1 MYLKKLEVLLE
12 ELLVCLFYMQL
23 LGKNIAWAY
32 NVLLIYIIEPMA
44 PEAIHLDPKVISCIA
59 ERAMG

>member
-23 LGKNIAWAY
+23 LGKNIAWTY
-32 NVLLIYIIEPMA
+32 NVLLICVIELMA
-44 PEAIHLDPKVISCIA
+44 PEAIHLDPKVISYIA